1 MDELDRLKAKLL
13 DLELQIRQARNYLES
28 LERKKAR
35 LQDEL
40 DDEIEDLRDMYD
52 GCEPDCLL

>member
-1 MDELDRLKAKLL
+1 MDEIDQLNAKLL
-13 DLELQIRQARNYLES
+13 DLELDIRRSRSYLES

-40 DDEIEDLRDMYD
+40 DDEIEHLRDMYD

>member
-1 MDELDRLKAKLL
+1 MDKIDQLNAKLL
-13 DLELQIRQARNYLES
+13 DLELDIKRSRNYLES
-28 LERKKAR
+28 LEQKKKR

-40 DDEIEDLRDMYD
+40 DDEIEYLRDMYD